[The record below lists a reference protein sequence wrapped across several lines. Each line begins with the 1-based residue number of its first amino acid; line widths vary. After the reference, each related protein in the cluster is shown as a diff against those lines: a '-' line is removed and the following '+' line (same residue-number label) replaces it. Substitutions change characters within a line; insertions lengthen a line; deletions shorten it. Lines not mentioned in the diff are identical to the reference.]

1 MALRIRRGTAAELA
15 AITPADG
22 ELIYVTDNKA
32 LYVGD
37 GATTGGKF
45 LTSGS
50 SLQQNLVLNGRDITG
65 TGNINITGNI
75 HATGS
80 ITADG
85 SLTLGDSDT
94 DNVVFA
100 ADINSSIVP
109 NTTDTFNVGSSTK
122 RWNNVYA
129 NQITAAVVGTDT
141 TVHYGTL
148 KGGVVAEDSSLII
161 DGFTGNIYGTL
172 NGDVNG
178 NVTGDLTGNV
188 SGNVTG
194 DVTGNLNGNA
204 VGDASGTF
212 TGVLKANNGTDIL
225 LTGTDGT
232 DAVFLGKSFGELI
245 GNVFP
250 SNAGTQDSTIG
261 LQPLVNGTDNSL
273 NLNNTINTDLVPK
286 VTATNSL
293 GNFTTAFL
301 DAHFDTTS
309 RLFLGKVFNLT
320 LSGSHIVAKGGIS
333 NSLPF
338 TTTLVGDPSYSSTNE
353 LAVASVAGIQV
364 GARFSMPGVTERTV
378 TSKDGILNKI
388 FTTESFTPSSS
399 MDGGAHNGDS
409 ITFYNPGLP
418 TPTVVA
424 TVPTTSKGVAGD
436 VKGMIVAS
444 DTDFY
449 YCFADY
455 TNGTPDIWGKIT
467 FTSTSW

>member
-15 AITPADG
+15 VITPADG

-37 GATTGGKF
+37 GTTTGGKF
-45 LTSGS
+45 LSSGS
-50 SLQQNLVLNGRDITG
+50 TLQQNLVLGGRDITG

-94 DNVVFA
+94 DNVVFD

-109 NTTDTFNVGSSTK
+109 NTTDTFNLGTSVK

-129 NQITAAVVGTDT
+129 NQITAAVVGTET
-141 TVHYGTL
+141 TTHVGTF
-148 KGGVVAEDSSLII
+148 KGGVVADDSSLII

-172 NGDVNG
+172 TGDVNG

-188 SGNVTG
+188 LGNVTG
-194 DVTGNLNGNA
+194 NVTGNLSGNA
-204 VGDASGTF
+204 VGAASGSF
-212 TGVLKANNGTDIL
+212 TGVLKSNDGTDVMTTGTNGTD
-225 LTGTDGT
+225 
-232 DAVFLGKSFGELI
+232 AAFRGKVFGELV

-250 SNAGTQDSTIG
+250 QNVGTQDSTIG
-261 LQPLVNGTDNSL
+261 LQPLVNGNDNSL

-286 VTATNSL
+286 VTTTNSL
-293 GNFTTAFL
+293 GNFTTAFK

-309 RLFLGKVFNLT
+309 RVFLGKVFNLT
-320 LSGSHIVAKGGIS
+320 LEDSHIVAKGGIA

-353 LAVASVAGIQV
+353 LAVADVDGIQV

-424 TVPTTSKGVAGD
+424 AVPTTSKGVAGD
-436 VKGMIVAS
+436 TKGMIVA
-444 DTDFY
+444 DATDLY
-449 YCFADY
+449 YCFANY